1 MNTPRTFNVEYFRN
15 RFAKHD
21 ATIKQIIE
29 DQVIPKTP
37 SSRKKRDYQEAFLSP
52 IRKSNPH

>member
-1 MNTPRTFNVEYFRN
+1 MNTPRTFNAEYFRN

-29 DQVIPKTP
+29 DQVIPKT
-37 SSRKKRDYQEAFLSP
+37 SSFRKKRDYQEAFLSP

>member
-1 MNTPRTFNVEYFRN
+1 MNTPRTFNAEYFKN

-29 DQVIPKTP
+29 DQVIPKTL
-37 SSRKKRDYQEAFLSP
+37 SFRKKRDYQEAFLLP